1 MFFLMS
7 SRISKLLLVTGGCDS
22 DEDFAFKAGLTV
34 ELKGMAGWHVCGV
47 TCSLS
52 IITLIYYYGLLW
64 DNII

>member
-22 DEDFAFKAGLTV
+22 DDDFAFKAGLTV

-47 TCSLS
+47 TVHYPLSLLY
-52 IITLIYYYGLLW
+52 IIMDYYG
-64 DNII
+64 II